1 MAEDMPYADSMY
13 TMIDGEW
20 IVCGQ
25 HTRRVEVDK
34 TTVWMMVTNGII
46 ASGVW
51 LTLVLLL
58 TGVI

>member
-1 MAEDMPYADSMY
+1 MN
-13 TMIDGEW
+13 
-20 IVCGQ
+20 
-25 HTRRVEVDK
+25 K
-34 TTVWMMVTNGII
+34 TTLWMMTTNGII